1 MITMSVRGLPRS
13 ATEESVNELF
23 SQFGVVRSLKLSRD
37 LFSGECRGFAVIDM
51 EGHEARAAMSAL
63 DGSDFQGS
71 VIRVQPDRPRFKG
84 RGRGRR

>member
-13 ATEESVNELF
+13 ATEESVNTLF

-37 LFSGECRGFAVIDM
+37 LFSGECRGFAVVDM

-71 VIRVQPDRPRFKG
+71 VIRVQPDRPRGKG
-84 RGRGRR
+84 RGKGRR